1 MNDCGVTILCEV
13 LLQSLT
19 ACSSLQGASEDRLYW
34 SIGGYHQKRPSF
46 LLEIDYC
53 DSKFCSRW
61 SNGVHE
67 EWKPEIL
74 SRRRHI
80 SPGPVL
86 RPHSTPS
93 ETCLCIIYWFRYAK
107 SFSKPPM
114 LWTLWSLLSFGMELL
129 QHGVFPWCCLALH
142 SRYIGCPLVGHGIS
156 LQEVREDIPSWCRFP
171 RLLGHGRWLHPW
183 DLAQHS
189 CMTRLTVVMAITIC
203 NSLQ

>member
-1 MNDCGVTILCEV
+1 MIYWSEWLCGVTILCEV
-13 LLQSLT
+13 LHQSLT

-34 SIGGYHQKRPSF
+34 SIGCCHQKRASF

-61 SNGVHE
+61 SDGVHE

-93 ETCLCIIYWFRYAK
+93 ETCLCIIYWFRYI
-107 SFSKPPM
+107 
-114 LWTLWSLLSFGMELL
+114 
-129 QHGVFPWCCLALH
+129 C
-142 SRYIGCPLVGHGIS
+142 CPLVGHGIS

-189 CMTRLTVVMAITIC
+189 CMT
-203 NSLQ
+203 NWQ